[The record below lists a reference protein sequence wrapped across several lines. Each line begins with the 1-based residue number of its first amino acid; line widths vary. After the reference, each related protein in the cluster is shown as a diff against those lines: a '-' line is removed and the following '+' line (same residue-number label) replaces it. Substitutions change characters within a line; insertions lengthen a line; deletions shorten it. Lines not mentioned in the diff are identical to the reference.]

1 MQTREEMIEAIYK
14 EIADKT
20 LSFGC
25 KIKTKYWIEIIDKE
39 LTIQSNWHKNI
50 LYSSTWP
57 WFVDYLDECI
67 IIWHDVMIWDV
78 LEYALSQ
85 HNVEMSFT
93 WKEEVLKIVFEW
105 DFLRLPIEK
114 QSDETIKFVFDLLP
128 KN

>member
-1 MQTREEMIEAIYK
+1 MPTREEMIEAITQK
-14 EIADKT
+14 MWTWNFWAWH
-20 LSFGC
+20 LMS
-25 KIKTKYWIEIIDKE
+25 IE
-39 LTIQSNWHKNI
+39 
-50 LYSSTWP
+50 P
-57 WFVDYLDECI
+57 VR
-67 IIWHDVMIWDV
+67 IWDV

-114 QSDETIKFVFDLLP
+114 QSDDCIKFVFDLLP